1 VEFYA
6 SKEYIEERTDDD
18 PILLGVGAGV
28 LILLCTLLFLLYDVP
43 MRKVKFLETFFFYVY
58 ML

>member
-1 VEFYA
+1 VEFYP